1 MKRSFLFRAAAAACV
16 FAAVL
21 AGTGCSQDADTT
33 AAVSDE
39 TVVAA
44 VKKALEVGYASGD
57 SASSVT
63 QNVTLVTADA
73 SYGTVTISWSSANA
87 AVIAADGTVTLPDA
101 DTAVTLTAKISCGS
115 SSDTKDFALTVIGKA
130 KAEVLGKLA
139 VTYADGD
146 SAASV
151 TKDVTLSSYTV
162 TWKSN
167 HGKNI
172 SSAGAVARDIIDVP
186 VTLTAT
192 VTDGTDTIG
201 TRSFTLTVKQV
212 PQVTYKGHFT
222 DKYEF
227 TGTTITYTSTYNGST
242 TSSSKFTFT
251 ADTDNGTLSAAKTEA
266 TINGT
271 SYTKDTYTAY
281 LKKSYTQSIDVYKK
295 LSEDT
300 AVTYDELI
308 AGFKTIMAA
317 AGAGT
322 YTEAEIAKNCYRQIY
337 GEDSTVT
344 DYAAALKGKPN
355 LTDDVHAFLKK
366 GLKNL
371 GCSSWDEAQ
380 SVSYAMAEKIADGTF
395 CTRTYKYALKAST
408 DTTDYPDGYIFSS
421 EQVYDTSK
429 TWWNQSLY
437 VNYRNDNVSFSCY
450 SYNSSSSG
458 ELSCNGSYKSGT
470 FNSDYTVF
478 TETDSG
484 ATWNITS
491 DGKGTL
497 TLVNG
502 STSYTLSFDGGG
514 LY

>member
-21 AGTGCSQDADTT
+21 AGTGCSQDAGTAAADTAAADT
-33 AAVSDE
+33 AAADTSAAVSNE
-39 TVVAA
+39 TAVAA

-57 SASSVT
+57 SASSVM

-73 SYGTVTISWSSANA
+73 SYGTVTISWSSGNT
-87 AVIAADGTVTLPDA
+87 AVIAADGTVTLPDT

-146 SAASV
+146 SAAGV
-151 TKDVTLSSYTV
+151 TKDVTLPAALSAYTV

-167 HGKNI
+167 HEKNI
-172 SSAGAVARDIIDVP
+172 SSAGVVARDIIDVP

-212 PQVTYKGHFT
+212 PQVTQVYSFT

-227 TGTTITYTSTYNGST
+227 TGTTITYTSTYKGST

-251 ADTDNGTLSAAKTEA
+251 ADTDNGTLTAARTEI

-271 SYTKDTYTAY
+271 SYTKDAYTAY
-281 LKKSYTQSIDVYKK
+281 LKKLYTQSIDVYKK

-308 AGFKTIMAA
+308 AGFKTIMAV
-317 AGAGT
+317 GGTRT
-322 YTEAEIAKNCYRQIY
+322 YTEAEIAKICYERIY
-337 GEDSTVT
+337 GNDSTIT
-344 DYAAALKGKPN
+344 DYAAALKGKSN
-355 LTDDVHAFLKK
+355 L
-366 GLKNL
+366 
-371 GCSSWDEAQ
+371 
-380 SVSYAMAEKIADGTF
+380 
-395 CTRTYKYALKAST
+395 
-408 DTTDYPDGYIFSS
+408 
-421 EQVYDTSK
+421 
-429 TWWNQSLY
+429 
-437 VNYRNDNVSFSCY
+437 
-450 SYNSSSSG
+450 
-458 ELSCNGSYKSGT
+458 
-470 FNSDYTVF
+470 
-478 TETDSG
+478 
-484 ATWNITS
+484 
-491 DGKGTL
+491 
-497 TLVNG
+497 
-502 STSYTLSFDGGG
+502 
-514 LY
+514 